1 MVQTSRLGMQQGV
14 LLVFSYVEVFK
25 EVFLDKS
32 LLTDPVVKCL
42 LFIVRVRIYGK
53 SVCISFSTYKWG

>member
-1 MVQTSRLGMQQGV
+1 M
-14 LLVFSYVEVFK
+14 LVFSYVEVFK

-42 LFIVRVRIYGK
+42 LFIVRVCIYGK